1 MSRTP
6 GYSQAGANGG
16 YTNGN
21 YGHGGYGASGDDNSG
36 RPAGERRQRP
46 GGYGGMGA
54 PADDYPRR
62 PSNDR
67 QRRPGGYGAMPAP
80 ADDYPRR
87 PSNDSQRERR
97 PGGYG
102 GFNPREDEQARPQS
116 GGRDRRP
123 GGYGGLQQPQ
133 EDAPQVTRPTSVE
146 RTRANRRSREAQ
158 TRSRPGGNG
167 NGNGNYG
174 PGSQRIEDVL
184 LYIRQNWDFMTQDQ
198 CVPIEVALKLM
209 DSSSLGLASQYGQF
223 RTTHQELQQ
232 ALKAIVNEH
241 HQGFN
246 SSIGT
251 FHQIQSSLQSSQH
264 RVRSLKS
271 SLTSAKTQLSTAKLE
286 LKDFASASQNY
297 DDMLQMLHAIE
308 ELQLVPEQLEARIS
322 EKRFLTAVDILQKA
336 LLMIRRSEMEK
347 IGALN
352 DLRTY
357 LSNQEVSLT
366 DILVEELHSHLYL
379 KSPYCEDR
387 WKEYAQ
393 NQVKGGISERTQTD
407 SRGRLLYFFLDG
419 LDTSEPMNDDS
430 THNPETN
437 TFQYIRL
444 VIESLNKMNRLDVA
458 INTIEQRLPVE
469 LFKVVDKSNNEVA
482 LRHPSVLRAYASR
495 KGGKAKTGI
504 ESDEIRSTLLND
516 LLWTLYARFEAIAES
531 HRAVHDVVAGIV
543 RREGLRDSSSA
554 TLTRG
559 FKELW
564 KLYQSEMRSLLH
576 DYLATDGEASYRTG
590 QGQKSAGSAFSR
602 APRDKTKRMFKLS
615 DMNTKSPDLVQERD
629 DLEFI
634 LKSSVPGLVSDSKR
648 PEDMVADTSANLDG
662 SATGHKLLVEPSV
675 FNMGILLPPSLDFLN
690 RLKEVVPP
698 NSDIVMSTLTSFLDE
713 FLVNVFHP
721 QLDETLAE
729 MSSQTFIEL
738 DSFSEDPHWAKY
750 SKKPIFKGTAHFF
763 NLITAFC
770 KMLDN
775 LPHDQAFSQ
784 LIVVQMDKYAQKCVG
799 WYKALV
805 SRPQPRSSGQQL
817 KAPAAW
823 SESEDIERLVSQIL
837 QSDPSPDTDICD
849 QLIGNEIGLLIQ
861 AINEEPLDNADMLQD
876 KKNLVNLCQLY
887 TSMKW
892 LATKTARL
900 RHISDRATNSAPSE
914 ASKDRHTQRWTM
926 LTSSEPMLEGTPVY
940 LPLNHETVVEFD
952 RVVSAYQSLST
963 RILRTLHLSV
973 RSTIL
978 HSLST
983 SLQPNLFIDAP
994 LNDPAPTIL
1003 ALNSNLVAFDTEVAR
1018 YAPAN
1023 TYARMT
1029 HGLAAL
1035 MDTYLLSLC
1044 TGRIE
1049 RMNTHGCAHMQL
1061 NILVLQQN
1069 LKNIE
1074 EGAQL
1079 PNTALFF
1086 DLFTAGPDAI
1096 VARAKAH
1103 GRDFGMPAGLMGEA
1117 SVKKLLEMT
1126 YEERLTGE
1134 NRESSVGAK
1143 RAMDV
1148 QLLEISEFMY

>member
-1 MSRTP
+1 MSATPPQLKEIVGWVFEHEHGDWRCEDCSVFTKLISFQRSWLGALYDSATVDPCSYNRLAEKDVQHPAIAESTMSRNRD
-6 GYSQAGANGG
+6 YSQPGSNGG
-16 YTNGN
+16 YTNG
-21 YGHGGYGASGDDNSG
+21 YGNGGYGDDGGG
-36 RPAGERRQRP
+36 RPSGERRQRP

-54 PADDYPRR
+54 PPDDDRRR

-67 QRRPGGYGAMPAP
+67 QRRPPGYGGMGAP
-80 ADDYPRR
+80 QDDYGRR
-87 PSNDSQRERR
+87 PSGESQRERR

-102 GFNPREDEQARPQS
+102 GFTRREDEYARPQS

-123 GGYGGLQQPQ
+123 GGYGGLQQQ
-133 EDAPQVTRPTSVE
+133 EEDGPEVTRPTSLE
-146 RTRANRRSREAQ
+146 RSRANRRSGERQ
-158 TRSRPGGNG
+158 TGSRGAN
-167 NGNGNYG
+167 NYG
-174 PGSQRIEDVL
+174 SGSQRIEDVL
-184 LYIRQNWDFMTQDQ
+184 QYIRQNWDFMTQDQ

-223 RTTHQELQQ
+223 KTTHRELQQ
-232 ALKAIVNEH
+232 ALKAIVN
-241 HQGFN
+241 
-246 SSIGT
+246 
-251 FHQIQSSLQSSQH
+251 
-264 RVRSLKS
+264 
-271 SLTSAKTQLSTAKLE
+271 AKPE
-286 LKDFASASQNY
+286 LKEFATASQNY
-297 DDMLQMLHAIE
+297 DGMLQMLNAIE

-336 LLMIRRSEMEK
+336 LLMIRKTEMEK

-366 DILVEELHSHLYL
+366 DILIEELHSHLYL

-393 NQVKGGISERTQTD
+393 NQMKGGISERTQTD
-407 SRGRLLYFFLDG
+407 ARGRLLYYFLDG
-419 LDTSEPMNDDS
+419 LDLSEPMTDDS
-430 THNPETN
+430 THNPETD

-444 VIESLNKMNRLDVA
+444 IVESLNKMNRLEVA
-458 INTIEQRLPVE
+458 VNTIEQRLPVE

-482 LRHPSVLRAYASR
+482 QRHPSILRAHASK

-504 ESDEIRSTLLND
+504 ESDEVRSMLLND

-554 TLTRG
+554 ALTRG

-564 KLYQSEMRSLLH
+564 KLYQSEIRSLLH
-576 DYLATDGEASYRTG
+576 DYLATDGDALYRTG
-590 QGQKSAGSAFSR
+590 QGQTSAGSVFSR

-615 DMNTKSPDLVQERD
+615 DMNTKSPDIAQERE

-634 LKSSVPGLVSDSKR
+634 LKSSVPGLVSDSKKSENR
-648 PEDMVADTSANLDG
+648 VAETSTNLDG

-698 NSDIVMSTLTSFLDE
+698 NSDIVMSTLTSFLDD
-713 FLVNVFHP
+713 FLVNVFQP

-738 DSFSEDPHWAKY
+738 DSFSEDPHWEQHA
-750 SKKPIFKGTAHFF
+750 KKPIFKC
-763 NLITAFC
+763 N
-770 KMLDN
+770 
-775 LPHDQAFSQ
+775 
-784 LIVVQMDKYAQKCVG
+784 G

-805 SRPQPRSSGQQL
+805 TRSQPATSGRRL

-823 SESEDIERLVSQIL
+823 SESEEMERLVSQIL
-837 QSDPSPDTDICD
+837 QSDPSDSENFN
-849 QLIGNEIGLLIQ
+849 QLVENEISLLLQ
-861 AINEEPLDNADMLQD
+861 VVSEEPLDQADMLQD
-876 KKNLVNLCQLY
+876 KKSVINLCLLY

-892 LATKTARL
+892 LATKAAQL
-900 RHISDRATNSAPSE
+900 RHISDRATNSGGGES
-914 ASKDRHTQRWTM
+914 SKDRHTQRWTL
-926 LTSSEPMLEGTPVY
+926 LTSSEPRAEGTHVY
-940 LPLNHETVVEFD
+940 LPLNRETVSEFD
-952 RVVSAYQSLST
+952 QVVSSYQSLST
-963 RILRTLHLSV
+963 RILRTLHLTI

-978 HSLST
+978 HALST
-983 SLQPNLFIDAP
+983 SLQPNLFIDTP
-994 LNDPAPTIL
+994 LNDPSPIIL
-1003 ALNSNLVAFDTEVAR
+1003 ALNSTLVNFDTEVSR
-1018 YAPAN
+1018 YSPQA
-1023 TYARMT
+1023 TYTRMT
-1029 HGLAAL
+1029 HGLANL

-1044 TGRIE
+1044 TSRIA
-1049 RMNTHGCAHMQL
+1049 RMNTNGCAHMQL

-1069 LKNIE
+1069 LKNVE
-1074 EGAQL
+1074 EGAEL
-1079 PNTALFF
+1079 PNAALFF

-1096 VARAKAH
+1096 VARAKQH
-1103 GRDFGMPAGLMGEA
+1103 GKDFGVPGGMLNES

-1126 YEERLTGE
+1126 YEERLTGD
-1134 NRESSVGAK
+1134 NRESSVSAK
-1143 RAMDV
+1143 RQLDA